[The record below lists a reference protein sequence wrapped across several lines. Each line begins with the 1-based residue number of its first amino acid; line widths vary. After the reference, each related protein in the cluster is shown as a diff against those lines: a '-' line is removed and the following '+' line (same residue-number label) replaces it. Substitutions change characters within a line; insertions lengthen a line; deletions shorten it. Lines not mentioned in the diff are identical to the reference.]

1 MTKTLND
8 NPMSLND
15 VLYAFS
21 LEDRRL
27 DADLL
32 DEYVRR
38 FKEYAAPLT
47 EFAIELALDRLHD
60 ECTPAV
66 EVTAPSRHVSPSV
79 SRAISRFHNRLHQL
93 SQVAPKAA
101 ERTVQATVS
110 PPINPFSNLDRSSFR
125 GLARALGL
133 NSVFLNKLRDRLIEP
148 ATIPVAFLGR
158 LAGAVGMSVD
168 SLRSHFAA
176 PPQVGVQFYKADQKP
191 EAVTRQSFRDAVT
204 SSGLTPKEQRELL
217 DFLS

>member
-1 MTKTLND
+1 MTTTFND
-8 NPMSLND
+8 NPMSLID

-47 EFAIELALDRLHD
+47 DFAIELAIDRLHD
-60 ECTPAV
+60 ECTPPV
-66 EVTAPSRHVSPSV
+66 EATVLSRDVSPTV

-93 SQVAPKAA
+93 TQAAPKAA
-101 ERTVQATVS
+101 ERTAQTRAS
-110 PPINPFSNLDRSSFR
+110 QPMNPFSNLDRSSFR
-125 GLARALGL
+125 GLAKALGV

-148 ATIPVAFLGR
+148 ATIPVAFLMR
-158 LAGAVGMSVD
+158 LAEAVGTSVD

-176 PPQVGVQFYKADQKP
+176 PPQVGMQFYKADRKP
-191 EAVTRQSFRDAVT
+191 EAVIRQSFRGAVA
-204 SSGLTPKEQRELL
+204 SSDLTPEEQRKLL
-217 DFLS
+217 GF

>member
-1 MTKTLND
+1 
-8 NPMSLND
+8 MSLND

-32 DEYVRR
+32 DEYVSR

-47 EFAIELALDRLHD
+47 DFAIELALDRLHE

-66 EVTAPSRHVSPSV
+66 RVAAPSRDVSPSV

-93 SQVAPKAA
+93 NQPVPTAM
-101 ERTVQATVS
+101 ERTAQSAVS
-110 PPINPFSNLDRSSFR
+110 PPLNPISNLDRASFR
-125 GLARALGL
+125 GLAKALGV

-148 ATIPVAFLGR
+148 ATIPASFLGK
-158 LAGAVGMSVD
+158 LAGAVGTSVD
-168 SLRSHFAA
+168 SLRSHFAS
-176 PPQVGVQFYKADQKP
+176 PPQVGAQFYKADQKP

-204 SSGLTPKEQRELL
+204 SSGLTPEEQRELL
-217 DFLS
+217 AL

>member
-1 MTKTLND
+1 MTKTSND
-8 NPMSLND
+8 NPMSLSD

-27 DADLL
+27 DADLV

-47 EFAIELALDRLHD
+47 DFAIELALDRLHD
-60 ECTPAV
+60 ECSPAV
-66 EVTAPSRHVSPSV
+66 AATVSSREVSPSV

-93 SQVAPKAA
+93 SQAAPKAA
-101 ERTVQATVS
+101 ERTVRATVS

-125 GLARALGL
+125 GLAKALGV
-133 NSVFLNKLRDRLIEP
+133 NSVFLNKMRDRLIEP
-148 ATIPVAFLGR
+148 GTIPVVFLSR
-158 LAGAVGMSVD
+158 VAAAVGTSVD

-176 PPQVGVQFYKADQKP
+176 PPQVGAQFYKADQKP
-191 EAVTRQSFRDAVT
+191 EAVARQSFRDAVA
-204 SSGLTPKEQRELL
+204 SSGMTPEEQRELL
-217 DFLS
+217 GL